1 MLVFSVSDKGGT
13 GRSVTSTNL
22 AYRAA
27 LQGFDTVY
35 LDFDFGSPTVGAIF
49 DVDHARSGVRKQGLH
64 QYMDGAPGGPLRIDV
79 WTESNRES
87 IVRPLGARALTLMP
101 GTLGGSE
108 ALRVDEDMV
117 ERCADLFLRLQEEF
131 EFCIVDLSAGR
142 SAAMELVLRATSS
155 GRARAIPQRWL
166 VFHRW
171 TRQHVIAAGNL
182 VHGDHGLIKFGVSC
196 GFGVDELEEMISFVR
211 TAVIDPHGDS
221 ARILN
226 SAQQAWLVEVDRD
239 LELLA
244 SECRLGRDL
253 RIGTIPLDPVLQWR
267 EQLITDKD
275 VYATQVANKV
285 TVDAIK
291 ALADRLCEPVRALRD
306 SRR

>member
-49 DVDHARSGVRKQGLH
+49 EVEHARSGVRNRGLH
-64 QYMDGAPGGPLRIDV
+64 EFLYGETNEPLRIDV
-79 WTESNRES
+79 WAESNRETLS
-87 IVRPLGARALTLMP
+87 RPLGARALTMMP

-108 ALRVDEDMV
+108 FLQLDEHMV
-117 ERCADLFLRLQEEF
+117 QRCADLFLRLQEEF
-131 EFCIVDLSAGR
+131 EFCVVDLSAGR
-142 SAAMELVLRATSS
+142 SAAMDLVLRATAV
-155 GRARAIPQRWL
+155 GRAREIPRKWL

-182 VHGDHGLIKFGVSC
+182 VHGENGLIKYGMSC
-196 GFGVDELEEMISFVR
+196 GFDIDEMEESISFIR
-211 TAVIDPHGDS
+211 TAVIDPDGDT

-253 RIGTIPLDPVLQWR
+253 RIGSIPLDPVLQWR

-275 VYATQVANKV
+275 AHSTRVANPM
-285 TVDAIK
+285 TVEAFKI
-291 ALADRLCEPVRALRD
+291 LADKLCEPVKALRD
-306 SRR
+306 QRR

>member
-27 LQGFDTVY
+27 LLGFDTVY

-49 DVDHARSGVRKQGLH
+49 DVENARNGVSRRGLH
-64 QYMDGAPGGPLRIDV
+64 EYLGGESKEPLRIDI

-87 IVRPLGARALTLMP
+87 ITRPLGARALVLMP

-108 ALRVDEDMV
+108 FLDLDEEMV
-117 ERCADLFLRLQEEF
+117 RRCSELFLRLQEEF
-131 EFCIVDLSAGR
+131 EFCVVDLSAGR
-142 SAAMELVLRATSS
+142 SVAMDLVLRATAG
-155 GRARAIPQRWL
+155 GRARQIPMRWL

-182 VHGDHGLIKFGVSC
+182 VHGDHGLIKYGVSC
-196 GFGVDELEEMISFVR
+196 GFGVDEMEEMISFVR
-211 TAVIDPHGDS
+211 TAVIDPHGPS
-221 ARILN
+221 AAILN
-226 SAQQAWLVEVDRD
+226 AAQQAWLVEVDQD

-244 SECRLGRDL
+244 STWQLGRDR
-253 RIGTIPLDPVLQWR
+253 RIGTVPLDPVLQWR
-267 EQLITDKD
+267 EQLITDRD
-275 VYATQVANKV
+275 VHGTQVAGAA
-285 TVDAIK
+285 TA
-291 ALADRLCEPVRALRD
+291 AAFRSLADLLCEPIRTLRD
-306 SRR
+306 TRR

>member
-49 DVDHARSGVRKQGLH
+49 DVERARSGVRDRGLH
-64 QYMDGAPGGPLRIDV
+64 EYLYGEANEPVRIDV

-87 IVRPLGARALTLMP
+87 LIRPLGARALTLMP
-101 GTLGGSE
+101 GTLGGGE
-108 ALRVDEDMV
+108 FLQLDELMV
-117 ERCADLFLRLQEEF
+117 QRCADLFLRLQEEF
-131 EFCIVDLSAGR
+131 EFCLVDLSAGR
-142 SAAMELVLRATSS
+142 SAAMDLVLRATSA
-155 GRARAIPQRWL
+155 GRAREIPIQWL

-182 VHGDHGLIKFGVSC
+182 VHGDHGLIKYGVSC
-196 GFGVDELEEMISFVR
+196 GFGVDEMEDMISFVR
-211 TAVIDPHGDS
+211 TAVIDPDGES

-244 SECRLGRDL
+244 SDCRLGRDL
-253 RIGTIPLDPVLQWR
+253 RIGSIPLDPVLQWR
-267 EQLITDKD
+267 EQLISDKD
-275 VYATQVANKV
+275 VHSTRVANPGTIEAFKL
-285 TVDAIK
+285 
-291 ALADRLCEPVRALRD
+291 LADKLCEPVKALRD

>member
-1 MLVFSVSDKGGT
+1 MLLFSVSDKGGT

-49 DVDHARSGVRKQGLH
+49 EVEHARSGVRNRGLH
-64 QYMDGAPGGPLRIDV
+64 EYLYGETNEPLRIDV
-79 WTESNRES
+79 WSESNRET
-87 IVRPLGARALTLMP
+87 ITRPLGARALVLMP

-108 ALRVDEDMV
+108 FLQLDEQMV
-117 ERCADLFLRLQEEF
+117 QRCADLFLRLQEEF
-131 EFCIVDLSAGR
+131 EFCVVDLSAGR
-142 SAAMELVLRATSS
+142 SAAMDLVLRATAG
-155 GRARAIPQRWL
+155 GRAREIPTRWL

-182 VHGDHGLIKFGVSC
+182 VHGDHGLIKYGVSC
-196 GFGVDELEEMISFVR
+196 GFGVEEMEEMISFVR
-211 TAVIDPHGDS
+211 TAVIDPDGEG

-244 SECRLGRDL
+244 SDCRLGRDL
-253 RIGTIPLDPVLQWR
+253 RIGSIPLDPVLQWR

-275 VYATQVANKV
+275 AHSTRVANPGTAEAFK
-285 TVDAIK
+285 TLSEK
-291 ALADRLCEPVRALRD
+291 LCEPVRALRD